1 MWKFPSGGR
10 EFSISNPL
18 ILTFVLKVIAT
29 SSFGNLGNPSLSV
42 VYLLNLVVTATNTKS
57 VAARHRSVLATQRH
71 CDHPIAEL
79 TLVDL
84 NSRRAEQ
91 VCIKE
96 MWVVKLENHGA
107 SAETTDNHRCGYSVP
122 WPMYIRVVALFLM
135 VAMVALFLNGC
146 IVEWRSDV
154 CMMGIAC
161 YPVSIFYGWSS
172 TQTSVL

>member
-96 MWVVKLENHGA
+96 M
-107 SAETTDNHRCGYSVP
+107 
-122 WPMYIRVVALFLM
+122 
-135 VAMVALFLNGC
+135 
-146 IVEWRSDV
+146 
-154 CMMGIAC
+154 
-161 YPVSIFYGWSS
+161 
-172 TQTSVL
+172 